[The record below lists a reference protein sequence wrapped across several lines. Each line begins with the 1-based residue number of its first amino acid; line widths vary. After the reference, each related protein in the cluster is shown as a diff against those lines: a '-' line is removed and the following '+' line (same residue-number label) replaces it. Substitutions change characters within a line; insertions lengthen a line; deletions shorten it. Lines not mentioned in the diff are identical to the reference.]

1 MARRNEFDEKR
12 DIGYADGEKASG
24 LEDGA
29 WQGRRTPGRVA
40 IEHVKR
46 TDYQQTRRRAKRKQ
60 LLVDLLVLL
69 FLLSLIS
76 GMVAGVWFLI
86 GRYTVHYT
94 TVDVTYTVLF
104 DEVPDVLL
112 YSPSGDQVVGSGTRM
127 YLHGIANDRD
137 ELGEITK
144 TEVISSD
151 PDKKT
156 TDLLVIVKTTAT
168 YNLDKGYRVA
178 DTRIAVGQELDCR
191 FNRLI
196 QTGTVVELM
205 PVQTKGES

>member
-12 DIGYADGEKASG
+12 DVDYADGEKASG

-29 WQGRRTPGRVA
+29 WQGRRMSGRVA

-46 TDYQQTRRRAKRKQ
+46 TDYEQTRRRAKRKR

-69 FLLSLIS
+69 FLLSLIG

-94 TVDVTYTVLF
+94 TADVTYTVLF

-112 YSPSGDQVVGSGTRM
+112 SGHHLNIERWRREESLRKT
-127 YLHGIANDRD
+127 L
-137 ELGEITK
+137 ELR
-144 TEVISSD
+144 
-151 PDKKT
+151 P
-156 TDLLVIVKTTAT
+156 DLLV
-168 YNLDKGYRVA
+168 G
-178 DTRIAVGQELDCR
+178 
-191 FNRLI
+191 
-196 QTGTVVELM
+196 
-205 PVQTKGES
+205 